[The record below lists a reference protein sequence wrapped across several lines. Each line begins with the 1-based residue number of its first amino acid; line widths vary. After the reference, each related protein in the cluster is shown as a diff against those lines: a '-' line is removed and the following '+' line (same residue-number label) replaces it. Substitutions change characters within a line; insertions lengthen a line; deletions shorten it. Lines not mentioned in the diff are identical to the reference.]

1 MLAAANGM
9 HQCDRLRDVF
19 VCAHL
24 FANRV
29 VVVVVVVVVAVVLV
43 YKT

>member
-29 VVVVVVVVVAVVLV
+29 VVVVVVVVAVVHV